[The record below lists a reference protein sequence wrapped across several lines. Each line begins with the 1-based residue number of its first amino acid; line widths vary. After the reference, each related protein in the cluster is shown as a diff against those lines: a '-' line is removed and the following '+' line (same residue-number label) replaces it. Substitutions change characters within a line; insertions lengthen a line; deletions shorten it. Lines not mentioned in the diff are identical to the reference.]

1 MYGKIWCFR
10 IMKPGQLPAA
20 NCDNYRAQCVQYKN
34 IRCIGQYGITN
45 HCYNKIQL
53 LWFLQGQI
61 NLDERSDPIRFNS
74 SIHFWIVNIL
84 GLAWRGQLRQ
94 EERKCRP
101 QLFDDSTLE
110 KKPSFLHWMPSNA
123 VFSTCLTA
131 LQSQSTFMSYM

>member
-1 MYGKIWCFR
+1 
-10 IMKPGQLPAA
+10 MKPGQLPAA

-53 LWFLQGQI
+53 LCFLQGQI

-74 SIHFWIVNIL
+74 SIHFWIVDIL

-94 EERKCRP
+94 EEWKSRI
-101 QLFDDSTLE
+101 QLFEVSTLE
-110 KKPSFLHWMPSNA
+110 KKHFLSHPLPSDA
-123 VFSTCLTA
+123 VLSPCLMV
-131 LQSQSTFMSYM
+131 LQSQSTFMSYMEEM

>member
-1 MYGKIWCFR
+1 MELPTTVITKYNFYDFCTGKSI
-10 IMKPGQLPAA
+10 
-20 NCDNYRAQCVQYKN
+20 YK
-34 IRCIGQYGITN
+34 RDLT
-45 HCYNKIQL
+45 L
-53 LWFLQGQI
+53 F
-61 NLDERSDPIRFNS
+61 NL
-74 SIHFWIVNIL
+74 HFWIVNIL

-94 EERKCRP
+94 EERKCQI